1 MKTKKNT
8 QNKKYQNLMFL
19 DILLTFYEITFSQL
33 AKDPAFST
41 GGRPIFKFK

>member
-8 QNKKYQNLMFL
+8 QKYQNFMFL
-19 DILLTFYEITFSQL
+19 DILLRFHEITFSQL